1 MRQLHFLTA
10 LLALILAPLGSWAAP
25 TTVDEV
31 TSTVTGWIHSVDAH
45 TIVLSI
51 FFLLTGLY
59 LCFAGGVHQQT
70 TVFLVGFWVGANV
83 AYIILT
89 NAKPDGYGSNTAT
102 ILLVVSIIVGLLFGG
117 LLACCFFLAIY
128 LLGAFAGYMFALWIL
143 AWASNG
149 VIQTGWG
156 RAVLIIVCV
165 IVGVILMH
173 FLEKF
178 VFIIASAFI
187 GAFLIMLGI
196 DVYVKAGLLEAVSSL
211 VHGTTSV
218 DALWEATPKLRGE
231 LAGVAILA
239 IVGAIVQFM
248 HGRRRSAPMPW
259 RDRYPYGQYGWK
271 RV

>member
-1 MRQLHFLTA
+1 
-10 LLALILAPLGSWAAP
+10 
-25 TTVDEV
+25 
-31 TSTVTGWIHSVDAH
+31 
-45 TIVLSI
+45 
-51 FFLLTGLY
+51 
-59 LCFAGGVHQQT
+59 
-70 TVFLVGFWVGANV
+70 LVGFWVGANV

-128 LLGAFAGYMFALWIL
+128 LLGAFAGYMFALWIR